1 LVLAH
6 EFFHLQSYAYNWEI
20 AFGYRGSPSPYTNDF
35 DVLTFSEFWFVEAS
49 ADWAISYSY
58 RDIADPESMWASA
71 HSIYV
76 YGFQGSGKSLYYSPR
91 QWSQDFYHIYGAWVY
106 FLFLEQRRGP
116 EAIREFW
123 ERLRDVEPDDFTRTI
138 EILDDLLPFEE
149 NFRDFSVQNLNLDL
163 QPGDPISPS
172 FTDIDQTF
180 PPDSPPLMDNRGKR
194 AERLEDEP
202 ITYEVELPSL
212 STGFYAFRVEDD
224 SDGVT
229 FDFTQLAPS
238 DATDVDLIVKIRDGD
253 WERRQIDPES
263 ELTYCSENPADDID
277 FVYVIL
283 TNHDF
288 VESTTVRGDFTVS
301 AVDTPCA

>member
-1 LVLAH
+1 M
-6 EFFHLQSYAYNWEI
+6 FI
-20 AFGYRGSPSPYTNDF
+20 
-35 DVLTFSEFWFVEAS
+35 
-49 ADWAISYSY
+49 
-58 RDIADPESMWASA
+58 
-71 HSIYV
+71 

-106 FLFLEQRRGP
+106 FLFMEQRLGP
-116 EAIREFW
+116 DVVPEFW

-138 EILDDLLPFEE
+138 EILDELLPFEE
-149 NFRDFSVQNLNLDL
+149 NFRDFSVQSLNLDL

-172 FTDIDQTF
+172 FTDIDPTF
-180 PPDSPPLMDNRGKR
+180 PPDAPPLMDNDGNR
-194 AERLEDEP
+194 AERLEDTP
-202 ITYEVELPSL
+202 ITYDVTLPSL

-238 DATDVDLIVKIRDGD
+238 EATDVDLIVKVRDGD
-253 WERRQIDPES
+253 WERRQINPET
-263 ELTYCSENPADDID
+263 ELAYCSDDPADDID

-283 TNHDF
+283 TNHDL